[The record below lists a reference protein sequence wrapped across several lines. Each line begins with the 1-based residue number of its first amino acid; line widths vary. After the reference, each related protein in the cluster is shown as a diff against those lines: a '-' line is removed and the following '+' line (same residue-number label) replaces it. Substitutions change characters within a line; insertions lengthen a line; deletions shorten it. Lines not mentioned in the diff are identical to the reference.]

1 MSTETKTRDPCA
13 FAGYVH
19 QTRTTMHFQA
29 SSLKLCNE
37 SIFRDLNATAF
48 ASQVITASYSMLFY
62 LVLLLLSALGVC
74 SKSFVKLFSSHSV
87 FLPLFLIGL
96 ITISTN
102 VFTTSNKATV
112 MLYHRLTS
120 VFLVGVVFIVF
131 GAALFFTK
139 PCGSSNHLSLG
150 KHQPFMGLLVS
161 VITIPLIITELLILL
176 AAQRSKHQ
184 HSQSLKSVWL
194 LQVVSDGQFI
204 VQKLIQVAVY
214 LWLRKSRVRN
224 SYKESAQFYF
234 KVLAFFNFM
243 QWVDAQ
249 VNLGKGAFIDRAR
262 STIGNLF
269 EVPYGLY
276 KAFVIDYRLLCS
288 LLFLEHSI
296 QIANETHDPEA
307 IDGDQPITGRAMT
320 PSQRRYRQIGFIV
333 GFSCFLSP
341 VTCGLYYVQG
351 LQLGVYTR
359 AVATLLNSLC
369 ILGCSFALL
378 VKNKLD
384 FDKRDQDPKGVK
396 IMVS

>member
-74 SKSFVKLFSSHSV
+74 FKSFVKLFSSHSV

-120 VFLVGVVFIVF
+120 VFLVSVVFIVF

-150 KHQPFMGLLVS
+150 KH
-161 VITIPLIITELLILL
+161 
-176 AAQRSKHQ
+176 
-184 HSQSLKSVWL
+184 
-194 LQVVSDGQFI
+194 
-204 VQKLIQVAVY
+204 
-214 LWLRKSRVRN
+214 
-224 SYKESAQFYF
+224 
-234 KVLAFFNFM
+234 
-243 QWVDAQ
+243 
-249 VNLGKGAFIDRAR
+249 
-262 STIGNLF
+262 
-269 EVPYGLY
+269 
-276 KAFVIDYRLLCS
+276 
-288 LLFLEHSI
+288 
-296 QIANETHDPEA
+296 
-307 IDGDQPITGRAMT
+307 
-320 PSQRRYRQIGFIV
+320 
-333 GFSCFLSP
+333 
-341 VTCGLYYVQG
+341 
-351 LQLGVYTR
+351 
-359 AVATLLNSLC
+359 
-369 ILGCSFALL
+369 
-378 VKNKLD
+378 
-384 FDKRDQDPKGVK
+384 
-396 IMVS
+396 